1 MSGDAVVLYVALM
14 TVVVL
19 AILAWDRLHDKDDEG
34 DQ

>member
-1 MSGDAVVLYVALM
+1 MSGDAVVLYIALM

-19 AILAWDRLHDKDDEG
+19 AILAWDRLRDNDDEG